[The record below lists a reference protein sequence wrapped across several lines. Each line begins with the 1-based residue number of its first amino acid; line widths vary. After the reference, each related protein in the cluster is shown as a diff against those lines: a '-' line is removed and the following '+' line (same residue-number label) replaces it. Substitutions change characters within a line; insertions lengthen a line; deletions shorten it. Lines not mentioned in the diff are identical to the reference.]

1 MATTA
6 RQSLF
11 PPLVESPRLRLLTV
25 FLFYICQGVPLGL
38 FYLAIPAYMAGAGA
52 SPTMIAS
59 VVGAAALP
67 WTLKLVNGFIM
78 DRYTFLP
85 MGRRRAWLL
94 GAQSLIILGMLTG
107 AVLAP
112 SGKDAYLLSALAFVI
127 TMATTFQDVAIDSL
141 VIDIMP
147 EDEQAKAG
155 GIMFGGQAM
164 GTAGSAAING
174 LLIESFGIS
183 AAYIFSAL
191 VLGLGLAYGI
201 AVRERPGEK
210 RLPWSKGIAHPRNLD
225 IQIDAWLPLLKT
237 SFKAMLL
244 PASLIVVPFLLIRA
258 LPGGATEVFYPYLTT
273 NVTGWGTSDYTNVSA
288 SSSLG
293 AAIYSLTIG
302 GFMVAKLGSLR
313 TLKIVLPLFALLL
326 LTVAN
331 AEPLWSDTRFIIA
344 VIWIQDFL
352 QITVAVAMIPFAMR
366 VCSPAVAATQ
376 FTIYMAIAN
385 FGRPI
390 GAWLA
395 GSTTGGDDPAQ
406 MFWILAAVLGA
417 GAVGIWLVRPPRLSA
432 EVEKETAHG
441 AGTAPMD
448 N

>member
-1 MATTA
+1 MATIA
-6 RQSLF
+6 RQTLF

-38 FYLAIPAYMAGAGA
+38 FYLAIPAYMASSGA
-52 SPTMIAS
+52 STGMIAS

-85 MGRRRAWLL
+85 MGRRRVWLL

-112 SGKDAYLLSALAFVI
+112 SGKDVYLLSALAFVI

-141 VIDIMP
+141 VIDVMP

-174 LLIESFGIS
+174 LLIENFGIS
-183 AAYIFSAL
+183 AAYIFAAL

-210 RLPWSKGIAHPRNLD
+210 RLPWSPGIAHPRNLD
-225 IQIDAWLPLLKT
+225 IQIDAWPPLLKA

-244 PASLIVVPFLLIRA
+244 PASLLVVPFLLIRA

-273 NVTGWGTSDYTNVSA
+273 NVTGWGTSDFTNVSA

-293 AAIYSLTIG
+293 AAIYALTIG
-302 GFMVAKLGSLR
+302 GFLVAKFGPER
-313 TLKIVLPLFALLL
+313 TLRVIFPLFAALL

-331 AEPLWSDTRFIIA
+331 AEALWTDTRFMIA
-344 VIWIQDFL
+344 VIWIQDFI
-352 QITVAVAMIPFAMR
+352 QITVAVAMIPLAMR
-366 VCSPAVAATQ
+366 ICSPAVAATQ
-376 FTIYMAIAN
+376 FTIYMAVAN

-390 GAWLA
+390 GAWVA
-395 GSTTGGDDPAQ
+395 GGTTGGDNPAQ
-406 MFWILAAVLGA
+406 LFWILAAVLTTA
-417 GAVGIWLVRPPRLSA
+417 AIGIWFVRVPRLNA
-432 EVEKETAHG
+432 EVERETAHG
-441 AGTAPMD
+441 AGTAPID